1 MCYTGLF
8 KRIIPFVL
16 TFAAGLFLAS
26 FFVSIGLPTSRWRV
40 ERRFNRHQES
50 QQLRRDLDNL
60 RERYRALEA
69 ENEELRR
76 SLGDA
81 DFVIP
86 DAVPPVDFEEHHP
99 PQPPAPPKQPKRM
112 RVDILQ

>member
-16 TFAAGLFLAS
+16 TFAGGLFLAS
-26 FFVSIGLPTSRWRV
+26 IFVPVGLPTSRMRV
-40 ERRFNRHQES
+40 ERNFSRHPET
-50 QQLRRDLDNL
+50 QQLRRDVDNL
-60 RERYRALEA
+60 REKCRALEA

-76 SLGDA
+76 TLGDV

-86 DAVPPVDFEEHHP
+86 DAVPPVDFEAHHP
-99 PQPPAPPKQPKRM
+99 PQPPPPPSQPKRM
-112 RVDILQ
+112 RTDILQ

>member
-8 KRIIPFVL
+8 KRIVPFAL

-40 ERRFNRHQES
+40 ERRFNRFQET
-50 QQLRRDLDNL
+50 QQLRRECETF
-60 RERYRALEA
+60 REKYRALQA

-76 SLGDA
+76 RADA
-81 DFVIP
+81 AEFLIP
-86 DAVPPVDFEEHHP
+86 NAVPPVDLEEHHP
-99 PQPPAPPKQPKRM
+99 PQPPAPPRQPKRL